1 MQAEMDGLNEMNP
14 WAPSVRALVSGASNA
29 EKGLVLGMKR
39 PHGQVHVVRANSGC
53 TLNFA
58 YDESDGAVKIIQI
71 TSTRLPKERRSGRSA
86 RRQQQKGPCD
96 GLYMEYYFVYPNARA
111 QREAEYQDDTTITL
125 GDDGAQKTCKQIG
138 AKTLVAT
145 AMSFKG
151 VALHH
156 AGDILHKSS
165 ERGSMNLGNIVG
177 TIAWVTAQTLIDTG
191 TFSTELST
199 AGAKDLSKNL
209 QALGCPKLFAN
220 ELASDPIFLSC
231 IFGERRPATTADDA
245 DDDEDGSQAEEEEG
259 GTCSTGLGSD
269 LIAPQPGL
277 EQAREHSRTLRLK
290 AKLMDTAACSNE
302 GVGGG
307 GYGRP

>member
-1 MQAEMDGLNEMNP
+1 
-14 WAPSVRALVSGASNA
+14 
-29 EKGLVLGMKR
+29 
-39 PHGQVHVVRANSGC
+39 
-53 TLNFA
+53 
-58 YDESDGAVKIIQI
+58 
-71 TSTRLPKERRSGRSA
+71 LPKERKS
-86 RRQQQKGPCD
+86 RRFDRGQQQKGPFD

-111 QREAEYQDDTTITL
+111 QCEAEYQDDTTIIL
-125 GDDGAQKTCKQIG
+125 GDDGAQKTFKQIG
-138 AKTLVAT
+138 ANTLVET
-145 AMSFKG
+145 AKSFKG

-177 TIAWVTAQTLIDTG
+177 TIAWVTAQTLIDKG
-191 TFSTELST
+191 SFSTKLSIE
-199 AGAKDLSKNL
+199 GAKELSKNL
-209 QALGCPKLFAN
+209 QALGCQKTLAA

-231 IFGERRPATTADDA
+231 IFGERRPASTEDDA

-259 GTCSTGLGSD
+259 GTCSTGTGSD

-277 EQAREHSRTLRLK
+277 KQAREYSRMLRSEANLT
-290 AKLMDTAACSNE
+290 DTAACSNE

>member
-1 MQAEMDGLNEMNP
+1 MDGLNETNP
-14 WAPSVRALVSGASNA
+14 WAPSVRVQVSGAASA
-29 EKGLVLGMKR
+29 EQSFVLGMKR
-39 PHGQVHVVRANSGC
+39 PNGQVNVVRANSCC
-53 TLNFA
+53 TLNYV

-71 TSTRLPKERRSGRSA
+71 TSTKLPKERRS
-86 RRQQQKGPCD
+86 RRPDRGQQQQGPFD

-111 QREAEYQDDTTITL
+111 QCEAEYQDDTTIIL
-125 GDDGAQKTCKQIG
+125 GDDGAQKTFKQIG
-138 AKTLVAT
+138 AKTLVET
-145 AMSFKG
+145 AKSFKG

-177 TIAWVTAQTLIDTG
+177 TIAWVTAQTLIDKG
-191 TFSTELST
+191 SFSTKLSIE
-199 AGAKDLSKNL
+199 GAKELSKNL
-209 QALGCPKLFAN
+209 QALGCQKTLAA

-231 IFGERRPATTADDA
+231 IFGERRPASTEDDA

-259 GTCSTGLGSD
+259 GTCSTGTGSD

-277 EQAREHSRTLRLK
+277 KQAREYSRMLRSEANLT
-290 AKLMDTAACSNE
+290 DTAACSNE

>member
-1 MQAEMDGLNEMNP
+1 VQ
-14 WAPSVRALVSGASNA
+14 VSGAASA
-29 EKGLVLGMKR
+29 EQSFVLGMKR
-39 PHGQVHVVRANSGC
+39 PNGQVNVVRANSCC
-53 TLNFA
+53 TLNYV

-177 TIAWVTAQTLIDTG
+177 TLAWVTAQTMMVDGKLRP
-191 TFSTELST
+191 ELST
-199 AGAKDLSKNL
+199 TDARSLSKNL
-209 QALGCPKLFAN
+209 RDLGCPKQLAD
-220 ELASDPIFLSC
+220 ELAKEPIFLSC

-259 GTCSTGLGSD
+259 GTCSTGPGSA

-277 EQAREHSRTLRLK
+277 EQAREHSRTLRSK